1 MQYVKKYIVKR
12 GLKMYKE
19 YLNNQKIA
27 NNYLKNHFNKD
38 SFILFHRQLAYE
50 QIKKATNKQGV
61 LIWGKLPK
69 LITQNSKLDKGN
81 IYDFLNLGVQL
92 APSYI
97 SNYNVCSNASIEC
110 GIKCIN
116 FTGLG
121 SKHMLNKN
129 NIHMVL
135 KARLIRTILYFEYK
149 EQFKKRVIQEINLYK
164 NKVKKLNDNN
174 INDKEIKICIRLNV
188 FSDIK
193 WEKTFKEIFN
203 IFKDIQFYDYTKVL
217 NRNIKHLDNYHLTIS
232 RNEINKDVI
241 KDIPNNKAYVFN
253 VKRNDKLPLTYENKK
268 VIDGDLHD
276 LRFLDEKKI
285 IVGLRY
291 KGNVKALNKNNF
303 VINL

>member
-1 MQYVKKYIVKR
+1 MN
-12 GLKMYKE
+12 KE
-19 YLNNQKIA
+19 YLQNQKQA
-27 NNYLKNHFNKD
+27 NNYLKNHFNND
-38 SFILFHRQLAYE
+38 SFILYHRKIAYE
-50 QIKKATNKQGV
+50 QIKNALDKDNN
-61 LIWGKLPK
+61 LIWSKLPK
-69 LITQNSKLDKGN
+69 LVTQNSKLDKGN
-81 IYDFLNLGVQL
+81 KYDFLNLGIQF
-92 APSYI
+92 APSFI
-97 SNYNVCSNASIEC
+97 SGFNVCSNASVEC
-110 GIKCIN
+110 GMKCIN

-135 KARLIRTILYFEYK
+135 KARLIRTIIYFEYK
-149 EQFKKRVIQEINLYK
+149 EQFKKRVIKEINLYR

-174 INDKEIKICIRLNV
+174 VNDKEIKICIRLNV

-203 IFKDIQFYDYTKVL
+203 TFNDLQFYDYTKIL
-217 NRNIKHLDNYHLTIS
+217 NRNIKHLNNYHLTIS

-253 VKRNDKLPLTYENKK
+253 IKRNDKMIEYYEDKK
-268 VIDGDLHD
+268 LIDGDLHD
-276 LRFLDEKKI
+276 LRFLDNKNV

-291 KGNVKALNKNNF
+291 KGNDKDLNNNKF